1 MIDETT
7 LKVAIAGFMHDI
19 GKLADKNVFNISE
32 QFLIDN
38 ADLYQPH
45 YKGNYTH
52 RHSVYTAAFI
62 DHIEKL
68 LPRKFNQANWGLKDS
83 FINLA
88 AGHHKPET
96 QMQWIIAMADRIS
109 SGWDRDEFDKE
120 YNRAVAW
127 QRQDISA
134 DNHMP

>member
-1 MIDETT
+1 MDETV
-7 LKVAIAGFMHDI
+7 LKIAIAAFMHDI
-19 GKLADKNVFNISE
+19 GKFADEDVFNISD

-68 LPRKFNQANWGLKDS
+68 LPRKFNKPNWGMEDP

-88 AGHHKPET
+88 AGHHNPQT
-96 QMQWIIAMADRIS
+96 LMQWVIAMADRIS
-109 SGWDRDEFDKE
+109 SGLG
-120 YNRAVAW
+120 
-127 QRQDISA
+127 QRQF
-134 DNHMP
+134 